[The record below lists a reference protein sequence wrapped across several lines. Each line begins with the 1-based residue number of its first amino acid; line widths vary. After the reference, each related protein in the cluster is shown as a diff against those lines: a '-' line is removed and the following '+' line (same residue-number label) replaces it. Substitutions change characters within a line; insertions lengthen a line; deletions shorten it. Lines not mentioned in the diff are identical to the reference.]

1 MDYAKAF
8 GLAIREARLERKLT
22 QEQLAEIAKLHPNFV
37 SLVER
42 GRTQPAL
49 DSIFSL
55 SAALEKSAV
64 ELMKRTVEISS
75 Q

>member
-1 MDYAKAF
+1 MNYAKAF

-22 QEQLAEIAKLHPNFV
+22 QEQLAEVAKLHPNFI

-55 SAALEKSAV
+55 AGALEKSPI
-64 ELMKRTVEISS
+64 ELMKRTVEIGS